1 MYLGANDL
9 FNFLN
14 AEMQR
19 FSNGLV
25 ERVGYLKQTDV
36 KKPVLKCM
44 RKRDLKYQAFMTRSR
59 LRPHTRC
66 ICYIHNS
73 IYTAYVVLGDDFL
86 DL

>member
-25 ERVGYLKQTDV
+25 EQVGYLKQTDV
-36 KKPVLKCM
+36 KNL
-44 RKRDLKYQAFMTRSR
+44 Y
-59 LRPHTRC
+59 
-66 ICYIHNS
+66 
-73 IYTAYVVLGDDFL
+73 
-86 DL
+86 